1 MAARTI
7 RAMTEA
13 SALSNNRRSAW
24 WAPVLA
30 GFRGVSWLSFGLIV
44 AINTGVAAILY
55 IEETRAFWH
64 PFITAQC
71 CGLSIAYAVNAAAP
85 WDKSHPV
92 LRLVGAV
99 IVGSVVGLTVVFA
112 IKGYLIGDEH
122 YRLETGLINTHLL
135 AGTLVSS
142 CILGTFVSLFFML
155 KFQEGRARAHMLK
168 ADADR
173 NMLSKQ
179 AIEAELK
186 LMQAQVEPHFLF
198 NTLASVQFL
207 TETDPP
213 KANMMLGHLLAY
225 LRAALPQLRSGSST
239 LGQEIDLAQA
249 YLSIMQMRMGSRLA
263 FVIDVPAELRPQHF
277 PPMLLMSVVENA
289 IKHGLEPRAEG
300 GTIRLEARRRGER
313 LAVAVVDNGSG
324 LRDKVSNGVGLT
336 NLRERLQALFAAGA
350 RFTLEELSPHGARET
365 IEIPFDEHPH

>member
-1 MAARTI
+1 
-7 RAMTEA
+7 MTHA
-13 SALSNNRRSAW
+13 SALSNDRSSAW
-24 WAPVLA
+24 WTPLFA
-30 GFRGVSWLSFGLIV
+30 GFRGVSWLSIGLIV
-44 AINTGVAAILY
+44 AINTGVAAVLY

-64 PFITAQC
+64 PLITAQC

-92 LRLVGAV
+92 WRLIGAV
-99 IVGSVVGLTVVFA
+99 VIGSTIGLTLVFA

-122 YRLETGLINTHLL
+122 YRLGTGLINTHLL
-135 AGTLVSS
+135 GWTLFSS
-142 CILGTFVSLFFML
+142 CLMGTFFSLFFML
-155 KFQEGRARAHMLK
+155 KFQEARARAQMLK

-213 KANMMLGHLLAY
+213 KANMMLGHLLDY
-225 LRAALPQLRSGSST
+225 LRAALPQLRSDSTT

-249 YLSIMQMRMGSRLA
+249 YLSIMQMRMGPRLSLH
-263 FVIDVPAELRPQHF
+263 IDVPAELRAHRF

-300 GTIRLEARRRGER
+300 GTIRLEARHRGNT
-313 LAVAVVDNGSG
+313 LAVAVVDDGRG
-324 LRDKVSNGVGLT
+324 LRDKIGNGVGLT
-336 NLRERLQALFAAGA
+336 NLRGRLQALYAARA
-350 RFTLEELSPHGARET
+350 RFVLEEVEPHGARAT
-365 IEIPFDEHPH
+365 IEIPFDDQPQ

>member
-1 MAARTI
+1 
-7 RAMTEA
+7 MTQA
-13 SALSNNRRSAW
+13 SALSNGRSGAW
-24 WAPVLA
+24 WAPVFA
-30 GFRGVSWLSFGLIV
+30 GLRGVSWLSFGLIV
-44 AINTGVAAILY
+44 AINTGVAAILF

-64 PFITAQC
+64 PLITAQC
-71 CGLSIAYAVNAAAP
+71 CGLSIAYAVNAVAP
-85 WDKSHPV
+85 WDKPHPV

-99 IVGSVVGLTVVFA
+99 IVGSTVGLTLVFA
-112 IKGYLIGDEH
+112 IKGYLIGDQH
-122 YRLETGLINTHLL
+122 YIVGTGLIDTHLL
-135 AGTLVSS
+135 AGTLISS

-155 KFQEGRARAHMLK
+155 KFQESRARAQMLK

-213 KANMMLGHLLAY
+213 KAGMMLGHLLAY
-225 LRAALPQLRSGSST
+225 LRAALPQLRSDSTT

-249 YLSIMQMRMGSRLA
+249 YLSIMQMRMGTRLA
-263 FVIDVPAELRPQHF
+263 FVIDVPAYLRGHSF

-300 GTIRLEARRRGER
+300 GTIRLEARHSGNR
-313 LAVAVVDNGSG
+313 LAVAVVDDGHG
-324 LRDKVSNGVGLT
+324 LRDKIGNGVGLT
-336 NLRERLQALFAAGA
+336 NLRERLQALYAAGA
-350 RFTLEELSPHGARET
+350 RFSLEESPPHGARAT
-365 IEIPFDEHPH
+365 IEIPFDEHAQ